1 MQQKNT
7 SEWAAKEL
15 GQPTQQAQPQAPQ
28 NIEIEGELPEGYAIP
43 ANAKRVTVVNG
54 AVKVD
59 F

>member
-1 MQQKNT
+1 MQHV
-7 SEWAAKEL
+7 SEWATNEL

-28 NIEIEGELPEGYAIP
+28 NVEIEGELPEGYVIP

-54 AVKVD
+54 TVKVD